1 MVKFGSCAGIDDMP
15 KLAEWGFDYVE
26 LPASAVM
33 PEATEEEFATQR
45 ERIRGAGIVPE
56 AYNCFLPG
64 DLKIVGPGLDSAR
77 IDNYVRTALTR
88 MSELGG
94 KVAVVGS
101 AGSRNI
107 PDGFSYDDAFQ
118 QLKQFFRMAG
128 DVAKAS
134 DMYIAIEP
142 LNSRESNIIHTTVE
156 ARDLARELGHTHV
169 HVLADIYHMFA
180 EQEPLT
186 NLLVIGDYLE
196 HVHIATPE
204 RKAPGVEDYSFAE
217 VFSMLK
223 EAGYSE
229 RLSIEAGVND
239 YDTDMPRALAIMR
252 EEWEKAL

>member
-33 PEATEEEFATQR
+33 PEATDEEFATQR
-45 ERIRGAGIVPE
+45 ERIRSAGITPE

-77 IDNYVRTALTR
+77 IDNYVRTALMR

-101 AGSRNI
+101 SGSRNI
-107 PDGFSYDDAFQ
+107 PDGFSYDDALG

-128 DVAKAS
+128 DVAKS
-134 DMYIAIEP
+134 YGMYIAIEP
-142 LNSRESNIIHTTVE
+142 LNSRESNIIHTTME
-156 ARDLARELGHTHV
+156 ARDLARELAHTHV
-169 HVLADIYHMFA
+169 HVLADLYHMHA
-180 EQEPLT
+180 EQEPFT

-204 RKAPGVEDYSFAE
+204 RKAPGIGDFDFAE
-217 VFSMLK
+217 IFSILK
-223 EAGYSE
+223 ETGYTE
-229 RLSIEAGVND
+229 RISMEAGVND

-252 EEWEKAL
+252 EEWEKAS